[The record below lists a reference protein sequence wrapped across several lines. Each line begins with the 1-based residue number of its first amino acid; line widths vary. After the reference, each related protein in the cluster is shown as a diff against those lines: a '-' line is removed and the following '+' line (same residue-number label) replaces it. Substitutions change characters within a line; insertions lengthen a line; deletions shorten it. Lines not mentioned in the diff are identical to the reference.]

1 MLACQLPS
9 MEKSITFAVTPKK
22 MLPTYSIC
30 NLLGSDRCMA
40 ELVVASLREF
50 LDTHQDIRFPH
61 RHDFFQIVLFTRNGG
76 HHSIDFRSYE
86 AVRGQVY
93 CMAPGQIHTWEFDDQ
108 TDGFL
113 VNFNE
118 TFFTSI
124 CHDPNFIVD
133 FPLFDQLNENSVNAL
148 EGTVFNET
156 ERIFIQ
162 MLDEFNHFHDHR
174 IDMLRGLL
182 LTLIIQLSRS
192 LPVSDAEVK
201 QKNNTDLIRQFDRL
215 ISQHFREKRLPREY
229 AELMF
234 ITPNHLNAVTN
245 NLLGKSAGELIRN
258 RILLEAKRMLVNSDL
273 QVSQIAEFLNFEDYA
288 YFTRFFKKYTGITP
302 EGFRQ
307 ANMRHD
313 AGIVKSVQG

>member
-1 MLACQLPS
+1 
-9 MEKSITFAVTPKK
+9 MERAYTFTGAREK
-22 MLPTYSIC
+22 MPTYSIC

-40 ELVVASLREF
+40 ELVVANLREF
-50 LDTHQDIRFPH
+50 LDNHRDIRFPH
-61 RHDFFQIVLFTRNGG
+61 RHDFFQIVLITMEGG
-76 HHSIDFRSYE
+76 WHSIDFRNYE
-86 AVRGQVY
+86 AVKGQVY
-93 CMAPGQIHTWEFDDQ
+93 CMAPGQIHTWNFDENA
-108 TDGFL
+108 DGFL
-113 VNFNE
+113 INFNE

-133 FPLFDQLNENSVNAL
+133 FPLFHQWNESSVNQL
-148 EGTVFNET
+148 EGSVFEEI
-156 ERIFIQ
+156 ERLFRQ
-162 MLDEFNHFHDHR
+162 MSEEFNHFRDYR
-174 IDMLRGLL
+174 IDLLRGLL
-182 LTLIIQLSRS
+182 LTLLVHLSRA
-192 LPVSDAEVK
+192 LPASDTEARH
-201 QKNNTDLIRQFDRL
+201 QNNTELIRQFDRL

-273 QVSQIAEFLNFEDYA
+273 MVSQIAEYLNFEDYA

-307 ANMRHD
+307 ANIRQEKPGKIHS
-313 AGIVKSVQG
+313 G